1 MAVEPDPMSEPQA
14 VPSPAE
20 RFDASASAL
29 RAESTD
35 ADALLHALAD
45 RLDAVPGLTVVVRH
59 RHGRLRRL
67 IGDLPYVNDL
77 HRRRDPI
84 DRLVV
89 TVESLDYW
97 VTAEDGTVG
106 CGIDDRSR
114 ARGTPGDPV
123 PFPEWSD
130 RLFDA
135 IARQNIANAASLA
148 ALRAVITGQT
158 T

>member
-29 RAESTD
+29 RAEAMD
-35 ADALLHALAD
+35 ADALLHALVD
-45 RLDAVPGLTVVVRH
+45 RLDAVPGLAVTVTH

-77 HRRRDPI
+77 HRRSDPI

-97 VTAEDGTVG
+97 VASDDHTVR

-114 ARGTPGDPV
+114 ARGTEGDPL

-130 RLFDA
+130 RLFAA
-135 IARQNIANAASLA
+135 IVRQNNANAASLA
-148 ALRAVITGQT
+148 ALRALITGRT
-158 T
+158 G